1 MGKLMGKIKKLSKTK
16 KVVAVVIVAVAVIG
30 GCSIFG
36 GKDKDAAVGMMVT
49 TMPVLQQ
56 DILDSI
62 TLKAPLEGTDTI
74 EVVSNLHYKVTQI
87 NVKEGDQVTS
97 GQVLAVLDSKAMQDE
112 LQAAQEALDL
122 AESQYKDSIKNDQIA
137 YDKARDD
144 LQNAEKQL
152 ERSKVLF
159 DAGGMSQEQLEQD
172 TQAYENAKRAVSLY
186 EVDANGNVS
195 GSAYSR
201 QNIDAARNAL
211 ERKKEALED
220 GEIKSTIDGTVT
232 RVNIKEGR
240 FADETDDKKPMFVIE
255 NLDKLQMKV
264 NVSEYDIARVQLG
277 QRVVISADILDGD
290 TVEGV
295 VSRISPTGEQSGSG
309 TERVIP
315 TVIDVVESH
324 DKLIAGIN
332 AKAEIQIKE
341 AKDALVVPIEA
352 VVDNGDGT
360 KAVFK
365 VDEGGLVHV
374 VAVTTGVENDL
385 NVEVS
390 GEGLA
395 AGDQVILSPQGITD
409 GMQVT
414 VMGAM

>member
-1 MGKLMGKIKKLSKTK
+1 MGKLMGKFKKLSKTK
-16 KVVAVVIVAVAVIG
+16 KIVAVVVVAVVVIG
-30 GCSIFG
+30 GCSLFG
-36 GKDKDAAVGMMVT
+36 GKNKEADGGIMVT
-49 TMPVLQQ
+49 TMPITQQ
-56 DILDSI
+56 DIMDSI

-87 NVKEGDQVTS
+87 DVKEGDQVTK

-112 LQAAQEALDL
+112 IQSAQEALDL

-137 YDKARDD
+137 YDKAVDE
-144 LQNAEKQL
+144 LENAEKQL
-152 ERSKVLF
+152 ERTKVLYE
-159 DAGGMSQEQLEQD
+159 AGGVSKEQLEQD
-172 TQAYENAKRAVSLY
+172 TQSYENAKRTVGLY
-186 EVDANGNVS
+186 EVDASGNVS
-195 GSAYSR
+195 GSAYNR

-255 NLDKLQMKV
+255 NLDQLQMKV
-264 NVSEYDIARVQLG
+264 NVSEYDIARVQVG
-277 QRVVISADILDGD
+277 QKVVISADILDGD

-295 VSRISPTGEQSGSG
+295 VSRISPTGEQSTTG

-315 TVIDVVESH
+315 TVIDVTGSN

-341 AKDALVVPIEA
+341 AKDALTVPIEA
-352 VVDNGDGT
+352 LVDNGDGQ
-360 KAVFK
+360 KQVYK
-365 VDEGGLVHV
+365 VNEDGIVQ
-374 VAVTTGVENDL
+374 AINVTTGVENDL
-385 NVEVS
+385 NVEIS

-395 AGDQVILSPQGITD
+395 NNDQVILSPQGITD
-409 GMQVT
+409 GMKVS